1 MRKPILP
8 FLLYALLLGMA
19 ASAQVP
25 VAPEPKPI
33 VSPAKAGGA
42 GDGPP
47 IPGEEGGPGHCIR
60 RDSPDDATQATP
72 VRPPAIDHFEG
83 LAPTP
88 KDDKPPPAP
97 KDPKAEALDK
107 ELSEFQKNV
116 TLGNWPVVKTYIAS
130 LPDEEA
136 AAAYRQLLKSLQQRP
151 GMAGRPPAPAV
162 RTRWRRR

>member
-1 MRKPILP
+1 M
-8 FLLYALLLGMA
+8 
-19 ASAQVP
+19 
-25 VAPEPKPI
+25 
-33 VSPAKAGGA
+33 KAW
-42 GDGPP
+42 
-47 IPGEEGGPGHCIR
+47 
-60 RDSPDDATQATP
+60 
-72 VRPPAIDHFEG
+72 
-83 LAPTP
+83 APTP

-151 GMAGRPPAPAV
+151 GMAGRPAGPGGPDEMEAQMMMGAPTGPAGQQYAEKNAFSADDLLGLAAAAPAGTNPTAFPARAALAALPQSSLALRPGST
-162 RTRWRRR
+162 RTT